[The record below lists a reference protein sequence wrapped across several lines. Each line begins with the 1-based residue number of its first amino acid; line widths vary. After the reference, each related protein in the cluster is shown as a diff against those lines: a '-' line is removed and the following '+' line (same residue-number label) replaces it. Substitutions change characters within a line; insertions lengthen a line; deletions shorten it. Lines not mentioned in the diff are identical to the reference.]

1 MNPLLFFSRLC
12 SQSSLSP
19 LNNCAVCKAIA
30 SSSALTAENN
40 NDNRINK
47 TTSQWAF
54 EYLQANTLRM
64 TDWLYHTASSRF
76 VLPMIARMQDS
87 SFLNIKN
94 MNTIKPMNIKPSVI
108 SIGTSSQQKSRPTRC
123 DAMERRTHCDV
134 TEFNMNQASR
144 RISSGSISPQ
154 PDLEDE
160 PMIQPSVPL
169 TLPWLYG
176 KSAASLMSQVSSN
189 SSLSSAEHDTP
200 PPTLR
205 RVDSKEWI
213 KDYKNKKERID
224 KINFNNIF
232 GGLNSGADNNE
243 IPSLPPLKSTFG
255 HSREG
260 PASPKYS
267 PQINYSYDVPSSPSS
282 ISSRTSILSTF
293 SVTEPTPADVICG
306 RGGKANSHP
315 GNVTFR
321 AEALKLRSWYESS
334 SKSEKFTIS
343 NLLVDFVKERGG
355 RFLKRDG
362 ENPGR
367 WLECDGNDVRK
378 KASQALREG
387 KLKDSSK
394 D

>member
-1 MNPLLFFSRLC
+1 MNPLLFFSRFC
-12 SQSSLSP
+12 GQSSLSP
-19 LNNCAVCKAIA
+19 LNNCAVCKALA

-40 NDNRINK
+40 TNSNSDNGISK

-54 EYLQANTLRM
+54 EYLQASTINM
-64 TDWLYHTASSRF
+64 ADWLYYTTSSWF
-76 VLPMIARMQDS
+76 VLPIIARMQDS
-87 SFLNIKN
+87 NILNIKN
-94 MNTIKPMNIKPSVI
+94 NMNIIKPMAIKPSVMR
-108 SIGTSSQQKSRPTRC
+108 IGTSSPHKGSSTRC
-123 DAMERRTHCDV
+123 DAMERRTHADV
-134 TEFNMNQASR
+134 TEFNINKTTR

-154 PDLEDE
+154 PDLVDE
-160 PMIQPSVPL
+160 PMVQPSVPL

-176 KSAASLMSQVSSN
+176 KNVAPSRGAIEQDS
-189 SSLSSAEHDTP
+189 P

-232 GGLNSGADNNE
+232 GGRNSDADNNE
-243 IPSLPPLKSTFG
+243 IPSLPPLNSTYE
-255 HSREG
+255 HLSERSV
-260 PASPKYS
+260 SPKYT
-267 PQINYSYDVPSSPSS
+267 PQMNYPIPSSPSS
-282 ISSRTSILSTF
+282 ISSRASILSTLTT
-293 SVTEPTPADVICG
+293 TEPAPEDVICG

-387 KLKDSSK
+387 KLKDLSK

>member
-1 MNPLLFFSRLC
+1 MN
-12 SQSSLSP
+12 
-19 LNNCAVCKAIA
+19 I
-30 SSSALTAENN
+30 
-40 NDNRINK
+40 
-47 TTSQWAF
+47 
-54 EYLQANTLRM
+54 
-64 TDWLYHTASSRF
+64 
-76 VLPMIARMQDS
+76 
-87 SFLNIKN
+87 
-94 MNTIKPMNIKPSVI
+94 IKPMAIEPSVMN
-108 SIGTSSQQKSRPTRC
+108 IGTSSQHNNRTTLC
-123 DAMERRTHCDV
+123 DAMERTSHGDV
-134 TEFNMNQASR
+134 TEFSRNKPAR
-144 RISSGSISPQ
+144 RISTGSISPQ
-154 PDLEDE
+154 PDLLDE
-160 PMIQPSVPL
+160 PMIQPSVLL
-169 TLPWLYG
+169 TLPRLYG
-176 KSAASLMSQVSSN
+176 KSFDASPDQVSSDR
-189 SSLSSAEHDTP
+189 SLLSMDGDTP

-232 GGLNSGADNNE
+232 GGRNSDADNND
-243 IPSLPPLKSTFG
+243 IPSLPPLNSTFV

-260 PASPKYS
+260 SPSPIYTPQMDYS
-267 PQINYSYDVPSSPSS
+267 IPSSPSS
-282 ISSRTSILSTF
+282 ISSRASIFSTLST
-293 SVTEPTPADVICG
+293 TEPTAADVICG

-387 KLKDSSK
+387 KLKDLSK